1 MMKKSTKSSLII
13 FIVTLIVGYV
23 MACFIPDEVLAYATI
38 NGSLLSFLGDGVAK
52 LVGMRA
58 IIAIAIALVV
68 VLLIRI
74 VDSEEKTEQPKE
86 TKTAKKPVAKKKAN
100 TSKKETK

>member
-1 MMKKSTKSSLII
+1 MKKSTKSSLII
-13 FIVTLIVGYV
+13 FIVTLIVAYV
-23 MACFIPDEVLAYATI
+23 MTCFIPDEVLTYATI

-58 IIAIAIALVV
+58 IISVAIATVV

-74 VDSEEKTEQPKE
+74 VDTDEKKE
-86 TKTAKKPVAKKKAN
+86 KTAKKSTKTVKEAKW
-100 TSKKETK
+100 EI